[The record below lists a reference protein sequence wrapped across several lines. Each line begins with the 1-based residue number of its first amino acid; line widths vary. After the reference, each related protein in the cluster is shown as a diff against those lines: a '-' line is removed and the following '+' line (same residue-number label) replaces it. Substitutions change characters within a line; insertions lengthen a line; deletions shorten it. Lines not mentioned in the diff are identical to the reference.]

1 MEVLFQKI
9 ETFFKDS
16 PEIARFFRNR
26 FMYTLDKTIRHTSDG
41 GIFVI
46 TGDIPAMWLR
56 DSSCQLEPYFSI
68 ACENEDIAEIIV
80 KLVKRQVQYILID
93 PYANAFNESANAR
106 RWTNDKTKM
115 SAWVWERKYEI
126 DSLCYPIRT
135 AYKLWKTTGRTEHF
149 SADFHKALQTIC
161 KVWEIEQ
168 NHEHLSEYTFER
180 EHCYFTD
187 TLSRGGKG
195 ALTKPDIGLLWSGFR
210 PSDDA
215 CMYGYLIPANMFAC
229 VVLGYMAEIA
239 EAVFHDSE
247 LAGKASVLQKQIRL
261 SLEKNAVVHHEKFG
275 TVYAYEIDG
284 FGQYNIMDDANV
296 PSLLSIPFLGY
307 VSAENEV
314 YQNTRRLILSD
325 ANPYFYKGQAAS
337 GIGSPHTPVNH
348 IWPIALVMQGL
359 TCSEKAEKKR
369 ILELLLRTD
378 GGTGCMH
385 ESFNVD
391 NPHIYTREWF
401 SWADAFFCTL
411 VLDSCGLYSAD

>member
-1 MEVLFQKI
+1 
-9 ETFFKDS
+9 
-16 PEIARFFRNR
+16 
-26 FMYTLDKTIRHTSDG
+26 
-41 GIFVI
+41 
-46 TGDIPAMWLR
+46 
-56 DSSCQLEPYFSI
+56 
-68 ACENEDIAEIIV
+68 
-80 KLVKRQVQYILID
+80 
-93 PYANAFNESANAR
+93 
-106 RWTNDKTKM
+106 
-115 SAWVWERKYEI
+115 
-126 DSLCYPIRT
+126 
-135 AYKLWKTTGRTEHF
+135 
-149 SADFHKALQTIC
+149 
-161 KVWEIEQ
+161 
-168 NHEHLSEYTFER
+168 
-180 EHCYFTD
+180 
-187 TLSRGGKG
+187 
-195 ALTKPDIGLLWSGFR
+195 
-210 PSDDA
+210 
-215 CMYGYLIPANMFAC
+215 MYGYLIPANMFAC

-239 EAVFHDSE
+239 EAVFHDAE
-247 LAGKASVLQKQIRL
+247 LAHKASVLQKQIRL

-307 VSAENEV
+307 VPAENEV

-348 IWPIALVMQGL
+348 IWPIALIMQGL

-391 NPHIYTREWF
+391 DPHVYTREWF

-411 VLDSCGLYSAD
+411 VLDYCRLYSAD